1 MNKSCIKKY
10 LASAFILAVFAGLL
24 VLLFSA
30 CQVVKINTSECL
42 ASEAMVLNKVHCEVP
57 Q

>member
-24 VLLFSA
+24 VLLLSG
-30 CQVVKINTSECL
+30 CQIVQIGTERCSDGEILIGSDVTCQSVE
-42 ASEAMVLNKVHCEVP
+42 
-57 Q
+57 

>member
-1 MNKSCIKKY
+1 MKY
-10 LASAFILAVFAGLL
+10 IITIFIIATGIVVFIL
-24 VLLFSA
+24 VLNG